1 MKLNLREIIV
11 FGLLGAIIFVL
22 KFIME
27 FLPNIHL
34 VGVFIV
40 ALTVVY
46 RAKALYPIYTYVLI
60 NGVVAGFAT
69 WWVAYLYIWLPL
81 FFAALVL
88 PKNMPTFLK
97 PIVYAA
103 ICGAHGFLFGTLYAP
118 AQALFFGL
126 NFKATIAWIIAG
138 LPFDFIHGISNIICG
153 AILIVPMI
161 LALQKANRLI
171 NIDKAA

>member
-1 MKLNLREIIV
+1 MRLKLREIIV
-11 FGLLGAIIFVL
+11 FGLLGAIMFVL

-40 ALTVVY
+40 AITVVY

-60 NGVVAGFAT
+60 NGLIAGFSA
-69 WWVAYLYIWLPL
+69 WWVPYLYIWLPL
-81 FFAALVL
+81 FFAVLLL
-88 PKNMPTFLK
+88 PKKMPLFLK

-103 ICGAHGFLFGTLYAP
+103 LCGAHGYLFGTLYAP

-126 NFKATIAWIIAG
+126 NFKATIAWIVAG
-138 LPFDFIHGISNIICG
+138 LPFDFIHGTSNIICG
-153 AILIVPMI
+153 AILIVPMV

-171 NIDKAA
+171 NIEQAF

>member
-27 FLPNIHL
+27 VLPNIHL

-40 ALTVVY
+40 AITVVY

-60 NGVVAGFAT
+60 NGFVAGFAT
-69 WWVAYLYIWLPL
+69 WWIPYLYIWLPL
-81 FFAALVL
+81 FLAALLL
-88 PKNMPTFLK
+88 PKNMPMFLK
-97 PIVYAA
+97 PIVYATV
-103 ICGAHGFLFGTLYAP
+103 CGAHGYLFGTLYAP
-118 AQALFFGL
+118 AQALFDGL
-126 NFKATIAWIIAG
+126 NFKATIAWIVVG
-138 LPFDFIHGISNIICG
+138 LPSDFIHGTSNIICG

-161 LALQKANRLI
+161 IALQKANRLI
-171 NIDKAA
+171 NI